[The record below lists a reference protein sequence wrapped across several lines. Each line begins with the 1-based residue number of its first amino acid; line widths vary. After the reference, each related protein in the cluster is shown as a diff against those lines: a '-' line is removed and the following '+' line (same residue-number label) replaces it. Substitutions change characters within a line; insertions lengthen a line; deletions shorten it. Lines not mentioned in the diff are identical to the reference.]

1 MRLFL
6 VQVEG
11 KQAGR
16 LVPFSS
22 TLVKLVSK
30 KAIEQEIE
38 AQQYKKVNK
47 GKQTGSS
54 IVTLSILVV
63 PGLFDKNHNNMLS
76 FMRTDSASHSN
87 SSTSSSESKDR
98 SDNSHG
104 RRHSLGYVSVRICC
118 YLS

>member
-1 MRLFL
+1 M
-6 VQVEG
+6 QVEG

-54 IVTLSILVV
+54 IVTLSIFVV
-63 PGLFDKNHNNMLS
+63 TAVLGFDWTRATAAMTS
-76 FMRTDSASHSN
+76 TISAH
-87 SSTSSSESKDR
+87 EW
-98 SDNSHG
+98 
-104 RRHSLGYVSVRICC
+104 
-118 YLS
+118 